1 MTILNYVMNPKLNMS
16 SHQGITSS
24 LETEEESKG
33 SGGTENPL
41 EGMVGGRSVL
51 LAAEGSALA
60 IASEQ
65 DVGVAEEV
73 AERTL
78 SHRDTVQELAPS
90 VSLIIAV
97 DRDDS
102 RQMQLPGELETCDKL
117 KGLEAILEK
126 ESENENHQQK
136 MLGLIEDA
144 RSLIDEHEDAFELG
158 EARRMLDHVFEY
170 IGYNDDIL
178 VASEFYA
185 VKASLLCAEGDVDGA
200 LYYFG
205 QLEELSADY
214 INFSKRLVIINL
226 MLGMDFVEE
235 NSVFRPD
242 DFYKELKK
250 LLVVDE
256 TEEGGIAQLLETE
269 FGEDAAQVKIFHDGI
284 KAVFEED
291 IGAEAVSVKFE
302 HSVAELNKCEKDG
315 TLCKLLNYSV
325 PILKFGKNFRLVK
338 EGYFDKALENIEKT
352 ESHLFECLDEYI
364 RIRALVGIGNS
375 RGFR

>member
-1 MTILNYVMNPKLNMS
+1 M
-16 SHQGITSS
+16 
-24 LETEEESKG
+24 
-33 SGGTENPL
+33 
-41 EGMVGGRSVL
+41 
-51 LAAEGSALA
+51 
-60 IASEQ
+60 
-65 DVGVAEEV
+65 
-73 AERTL
+73 
-78 SHRDTVQELAPS
+78 
-90 VSLIIAV
+90 
-97 DRDDS
+97 
-102 RQMQLPGELETCDKL
+102 
-117 KGLEAILEK
+117 
-126 ESENENHQQK
+126 
-136 MLGLIEDA
+136 
-144 RSLIDEHEDAFELG
+144 
-158 EARRMLDHVFEY
+158 
-170 IGYNDDIL
+170 
-178 VASEFYA
+178 
-185 VKASLLCAEGDVDGA
+185 DGA

-302 HSVAELNKCEKDG
+302 HSVAELNKCEKEG